1 LTQLSQKKTGNL
13 MDSPCPKRYI
23 RRSMP
28 SSATEFVPP
37 FPASDGIHAD
47 HAVRALKHF
56 TETTGA
62 DATHLVF
69 APGRVNLIGEH
80 TDYNGGFVLPLAIEL
95 GIYVAARR
103 RDDTNA
109 RVWSTQFA
117 QAPAEFNVDAP
128 MQPGRREWSDYVR
141 GVIAGFQTREVKIP
155 GFDAV
160 ISASLPA
167 GGGLSSSAA
176 LEVATATLIEAFT
189 GTSLDPE
196 EKALLCQ
203 KAEHDFAGTPC
214 GIMDQFAVVFGRRG
228 HLLLLDCQSRERRL
242 VPMSGDGASL
252 LVVNT
257 MVKHELTDGGY
268 ASRRDD
274 CHEAARLLG
283 VRELRDTTPQRVEE
297 ARSQLHERLFRRAR
311 HVTTENERTLA
322 AVDALQHG
330 AWKELGA
337 LMYAS
342 HASLRDDFD
351 VSCAE
356 LDRVVEIA
364 HARGLEGGVY
374 GCRMTGGGFGG
385 CCVALVQST
394 RAREVTDEIGIRY
407 RVATGIAPTIFAT
420 QPGDGPAVLLKP

>member
-1 LTQLSQKKTGNL
+1 
-13 MDSPCPKRYI
+13 
-23 RRSMP
+23 MP
-28 SSATEFVPP
+28 SSTTEFAPP
-37 FPASDGIHAD
+37 SPASDDLHAS
-47 HAVRALKHF
+47 HAARALEHF
-56 TETTGA
+56 AETTGA
-62 DATHLVF
+62 NATHLVY

-109 RVWSTQFA
+109 RMWSAQFVDT
-117 QAPAEFNVDAP
+117 PAEFNVGAP
-128 MQPGRREWSDYVR
+128 MQPGKREWSNYVR
-141 GVIAGFQTREVKIP
+141 GVIAGFQARDVKIP

-214 GIMDQFAVVFGRRG
+214 GIMDQFAVVFGKSG

-252 LVVNT
+252 LVINT
-257 MVKHELTDGGY
+257 MVKHQLTDGGY

-283 VRELRDTTPQRVEE
+283 VKELRETTSKRVDE
-297 ARSQLHERLFRRAR
+297 ACEQLPERLFRRAR

-322 AVDALQHG
+322 AVDALQRG
-330 AWKELGA
+330 AWEELGR
-337 LMYAS
+337 LMFAS

-351 VSCAE
+351 VSCPE
-356 LDRVVEIA
+356 LDVVVEA
-364 HARGLEGGVY
+364 ADALGVRRGVF

-385 CCVALVQST
+385 CCVALVQT
-394 RAREVTDEIGIRY
+394 QRADEATKALHSAY
-407 RVATGIAPTIFAT
+407 SAATGIKPGIFAT
-420 QPGDGPAVLLKP
+420 QPGDGPAVLLKR